1 MEVEFESKNFLRHG
15 HDPKKC
21 DVIVCWVHN
30 WPECPECIEVVEL
43 RKEVESIGRS
53 GDRKNAEALRR
64 GEREAELLNSC
75 PVALI
80 SAKPPLP

>member
-30 WPECPECIEVVEL
+30 WPECPKWIEVVEL
-43 RKEVESIGRS
+43 RKEVEKMG
-53 GDRKNAEALRR
+53 G
-64 GEREAELLNSC
+64 
-75 PVALI
+75 
-80 SAKPPLP
+80 